1 MWHSGTKTRM
11 DGIKMKKCAMCF
23 TEKEILQFNLN
34 NRKYG
39 DGRSSYCKECQSTYY
54 KTYNASMKAAQPKYD
69 RQSKKC
75 KDCGLEKPIS
85 QFGKRSIS
93 PDKHNIYCK
102 SCWRLR
108 VHAATRRMIDAKK
121 I

>member
-1 MWHSGTKTRM
+1 
-11 DGIKMKKCAMCF
+11 MKKCAMCF
-23 TEKEILQFNLN
+23 NDKDMTEFNVS

-39 DGRSSYCKECQSTYY
+39 DGKSSYCRQCQSTYY
-54 KTYNASMKAAQPKYD
+54 KAYNEAKKAAQPKYD

-75 KDCGLEKPIS
+75 RDCGLEKPIG

-102 SCWRLR
+102 PCWRQR
-108 VHAATRRMIDAKK
+108 VAKATRRMKNEK
-121 I
+121 

>member
-1 MWHSGTKTRM
+1 
-11 DGIKMKKCAMCF
+11 MCY
-23 TEKEILQFNLN
+23 TEKEVIDFSVN

-54 KTYNASMKAAQPKYD
+54 KTYNEARKAAQPKYD

-75 KDCGLEKPIS
+75 RDCGSEKPIS

-102 SCWRLR
+102 PCWRQR
-108 VHAATRRMIDAKK
+108 CKVAARKMTHGG
-121 I
+121 